1 MSVVNNSFISE
12 RLSSL
17 RNFLNEQL
25 DIVQKELVDNYDTNM
40 NEYAT
45 ALVDKSEEIT
55 GLSSQVSDLTARNNK
70 LTEENLNY
78 QKVSLVKS
86 LNNQLS
92 EKDGEIKF
100 LNSKIKQL
108 TDMVDKL
115 RQERDSLEKE
125 NANMNLTL
133 GREIL
138 DLIESVVV
146 PGLQKG
152 AKIVV
157 EQPLRELS
165 EKYEVELDY
174 VVNALVFV
182 NMLTHL
188 DNFGNCVY
196 AMATSLKK
204 VGLWFKSPVIKK
216 LKTACAASAS
226 ADDIVLELCS
236 IISENDLLSDSAI
249 ESWAEQFNTNENLSK
264 LNINEEL
271 FSVLLPGEEEVA
283 SEADQEASEADTEAA
298 EEVEEVTEAVEEVTE
313 AAEEVTATE
322 EEVTATEEEVTATE
336 EEVEEDQEAS
346 EAATEAE
353 EEEVTEADQE
363 AAEEVTEEEEELEFY
378 ELELFNP
385 KTKKKVNYLIT
396 DDEQRDIYTLDS
408 EEQPDEHVGR
418 LVGKNN
424 KAHFF

>member
-55 GLSSQVSDLTARNNK
+55 GLSSQVSDLTVRNNK

-100 LNSKIKQL
+100 LTSKIKQL
-108 TDMVDKL
+108 TEMVDKL
-115 RQERDSLEKE
+115 KQERDSLEKE

-133 GREIL
+133 GREVL

-216 LKTACAASAS
+216 LKTACAASDS

-249 ESWAEQFNTNENLSK
+249 ETWAEQFNTNENLSK

-271 FSVLLPGEEEVA
+271 FSVLLPGEEYVA
-283 SEADQEASEADTEAA
+283 SEANQEAE
-298 EEVEEVTEAVEEVTE
+298 EEVTE
-313 AAEEVTATE
+313 AAEEVTEAPTE
-322 EEVTATEEEVTATE
+322 EEVVEEEVAEGEVEEEEQEEVTATEEASEA
-336 EEVEEDQEAS
+336 DQEAS
-346 EAATEAE
+346 

-363 AAEEVTEEEEELEFY
+363 SSEEEASEADQEASEEEEEVEFY

-396 DDEQRDIYTLDS
+396 DDEQRDIYTLDGD
-408 EEQPDEHVGR
+408 EQPDEHVGR